1 MVIKFKERMGIIKR
15 IQYDCR
21 HATYLI
27 EKRQQTALT
36 PKERVQLFIHLLGC
50 SVCRLFQRQ
59 SRAINQALQHLFR
72 RSSEQTHTLDERTKR
87 DMQEKINDRLKN

>member
-1 MVIKFKERMGIIKR
+1 MGVIKR

-27 EKRQQTALT
+27 EKRQQTGLT
-36 PKERVQLFIHLLGC
+36 LKERVQLFIHLLGC

-59 SRAINQALQHLFR
+59 SRVISHALQHLFK
-72 RSSEQTHTLDERTKR
+72 RSAEQAHTLDDRVKQE
-87 DMQEKINDRLKN
+87 MQEKINERLKN